1 MDALYIIIGLF
12 MMYATTH
19 FFVIQ
24 FTKTWK
30 QRTSYEMFLTIFTMV
45 IFVLL
50 FFIFVI
56 LFLKCG
62 MNLWRDSLKTKGEM
76 EYDRLKV
83 KK

>member
-1 MDALYIIIGLF
+1 MDAIYTIIGLF
-12 MMYATTH
+12 MMYATAH

-50 FFIFVI
+50 FF
-56 LFLKCG
+56 
-62 MNLWRDSLKTKGEM
+62 GE
-76 EYDRLKV
+76 
-83 KK
+83 